1 MRGYLKRVLSRVPA
15 PVADWAKLGYDFIP
29 PSVRYGK
36 PYREAVA
43 LFRESDWWDPQT
55 LTAYQER
62 LLRTL
67 VHHCYTHVP
76 YYREVFDQSALRPED
91 ISTLKDLQK
100 LPFLTKE
107 TVRKR
112 KPDLLARGVS
122 PLKLEWDKTSGTTG
136 APLDFQIDLSTR
148 AMERALALRQL
159 LWLGYGKG
167 DIIAEIKEDSFADP
181 DRICRYFPGTRQL
194 RFAFFSVD
202 DRKLDR
208 IVQALERFRPAFIKA
223 FPSSLYILARW
234 MERNK
239 RSIGP
244 IKYVITS
251 SENLY
256 PSIKDQA
263 ERTFKAPVIDHYGQN
278 EQVAFAFQCAEGL
291 GYHVQIEQC
300 VMELVPARDGEW
312 EIVGTS
318 LRNLGMPFI
327 RYKTGDLAVPGET
340 PCPCGRHHPVISQ
353 IKGREGDIIVT
364 PERRIIAPVAMDYAF
379 YHLEEIREAQIVQ
392 EDINTLRIKV
402 VSWEELSQATKEA
415 LLKEIDSYLQ
425 SPTMHVILEQVDEI
439 PRTPR
444 GKKPFIISHIR
455 VDEYI

>member
-1 MRGYLKRVLSRVPA
+1 MRGFLKYLLSNVPA
-15 PVADWAKLGYDFIP
+15 PVAEWAKLAYDCIP

-43 LFRESDWWDPQT
+43 LFKESDWWDRKT
-55 LTAYQER
+55 LVAYQEQ
-62 LLRTL
+62 LLRD
-67 VHHCYTHVP
+67 VIHHCYARVP
-76 YYREVFDQSALRPED
+76 YYREVFDQWEVKPDD
-91 ISTLKDLQK
+91 ITRVDDLKK

-107 TVRKR
+107 IVRKR
-112 KPDLLARGVS
+112 KDDLRARDVS
-122 PLKLEWDKTSGTTG
+122 PLNLEWDKTSGTTG
-136 APLDFQIDLSTR
+136 APLDFQIDLGTR

-159 LWLGYGKG
+159 LWLWYEKD
-167 DIIAEIKEDSFADP
+167 DIIAEIKEDSFADAE
-181 DRICRYFPGTRQL
+181 RVWRYFPGTRHL

-202 DRKLDR
+202 DEKLDR
-208 IVQALERFRPAFIKA
+208 IVQALKQFRPSFIKA

-263 ERTFKAPVIDHYGQN
+263 ERTFRARVIDHYGQN
-278 EQVAFAFQCAEGL
+278 EQVAHAFQCAEAN
-291 GYHVQIEQC
+291 GYHVQTEQC
-300 VMELVPARDGEW
+300 VMELVPVRGGEC

-327 RYKTGDLAVPGET
+327 RYKTGDLAAPGDAL
-340 PCPCGRHHPVISQ
+340 CPCGREHPVISQ

-379 YHLEEIREAQIVQ
+379 YHLEEIREAQIIQ
-392 EDINTLRIKV
+392 EDINTLRIKI
-402 VSWEELSQATKEA
+402 VSWENLSETTREA
-415 LLKEIDSYLQ
+415 LTKQVHSYLQ
-425 SPTMHVILEQVDEI
+425 SPTMRVILEEVDEI
-439 PRTPR
+439 PRTRR
-444 GKKPFIISHIR
+444 GKKPFIISRIN